1 MRGYVVG
8 GYVVRRGVRIG
19 GCVDDGMMNMLA
31 ELTWSKENSMS
42 LSTSWRRIEAR

>member
-1 MRGYVVG
+1 MRFEIMG

-19 GCVDDGMMNMLA
+19 GWVDDGMMNLLA